1 MLQEANHKRKSESI
15 GGNREFVR
23 IVLSNPKN
31 TEVLHSVFIDS
42 SIKKKENGP
51 GSYNIEGFTHLNKGN
66 HVVDWSRN
74 TANRF
79 RHQKDK
85 NPGPGSYSV
94 DEKKNQ
100 LITSQSSAFAF
111 QGLRSHID

>member
-42 SIKKKENGP
+42 SIKKRKMDLGA
-51 GSYNIEGFTHLNKGN
+51 I
-66 HVVDWSRN
+66 
-74 TANRF
+74 
-79 RHQKDK
+79 
-85 NPGPGSYSV
+85 
-94 DEKKNQ
+94 
-100 LITSQSSAFAF
+100 I
-111 QGLRSHID
+111 LRDSLT